1 MLFCL
6 EESSMG
12 RKFLVV
18 LSISAVAFICACK
31 KEQKITLVGFV
42 VQSYIGDVK
51 IEHGGVSAVP
61 VIGQTLTTDD
71 AVVTG
76 KTSVIDVLCS
86 NEGVVRLNELSR
98 LSIASLVQST
108 ENVNVTLRLESG
120 KVFASFAKM
129 KKDSSL
135 QVKTQTAIA
144 AVRGTS
150 FRVSA
155 DDKKSSVE
163 VLSGKVQVNPV
174 KDDVV
179 VDAVSSVVEENKS
192 TEISVKD
199 VKAISESKKEIK
211 VSNLKPEMREEIK
224 TESAGIS
231 VSKNAPAELK
241 TELDTV
247 GIKSIEVE
255 VKPIPAEAVKDKPVE
270 EKAVEAMPAENKA
283 AKPSPTAVKKDDRA
297 EKALKE
303 KNEKERIEKERIENE
318 KAEAAEK
325 EKAEK
330 IRVEREK
337 TEKAEKAKEQKES
350 RVKNIP
356 NI

>member
-1 MLFCL
+1 MFCSL
-6 EESSMG
+6 EENRMS
-12 RKFLVV
+12 RKFLALVF
-18 LSISAVAFICACK
+18 ISAVAFFIACK
-31 KEQKITLVGFV
+31 KEQKAAPVGFV
-42 VQSYIGDVK
+42 VQSFIGDVK

-61 VIGQTLTTDD
+61 VLGQTLTIDD

-98 LSIASLVQST
+98 LSIASLAQSN
-108 ENVNVTLRLESG
+108 ENINATLRLESG

-163 VLSGKVQVNPV
+163 VLSGKVMVNPV

-192 TEISVKD
+192 TEIAVKD
-199 VKAISESKKEIK
+199 VKAISESKKDIK
-211 VSNLKPEMREEIK
+211 VTNLKPEMREEIK
-224 TESAGIS
+224 AESSGIS
-231 VSKNAPAELK
+231 VSKNAPVELK
-241 TELDTV
+241 TELDSV
-247 GIKSIEVE
+247 GIKSTEVE
-255 VKPIPAEAVKDKPVE
+255 VKVIPAEAVKEKPVE
-270 EKAVEAMPAENKA
+270 EKAVEVKPEEVKAVKPTPA
-283 AKPSPTAVKKDDRA
+283 AVKKDDRA

-303 KNEKERIEKERIENE
+303 KLEKERIENE

-330 IRVEREK
+330 IRIEREK

>member
-1 MLFCL
+1 M
-6 EESSMG
+6 
-12 RKFLVV
+12 RHTFLVV
-18 LSISAVAFICACK
+18 LSISAVAFIGACK
-31 KEQKITLVGFV
+31 KEQKATPVGFV
-42 VQSYIGDVK
+42 VQSFIGDVK

-61 VIGQTLTTDD
+61 VLGQTLATDD
-71 AVVTG
+71 AVITG

-98 LSIASLVQST
+98 LSIASLVQSS
-108 ENVNVTLRLESG
+108 ESINATLRLENG

-163 VLSGKVQVNPV
+163 VLSGKVQLNPV

-179 VDAVSSVVEENKS
+179 VDTVSSVVDENKS
-192 TEISVKD
+192 AEISVKD
-199 VKAISESKKEIK
+199 IKAISESKKEIK

-224 TESAGIS
+224 AESSGIS
-231 VSKNAPAELK
+231 VSKNSPAELK
-241 TELDTV
+241 TELETV
-247 GIKSIEVE
+247 GVKSVEVE
-255 VKPIPAEAVKDKPVE
+255 VKPVPATVVKEKPVE
-270 EKAVEAMPAENKA
+270 ETPAEVKAV
-283 AKPSPTAVKKDDRA
+283 KPSPSPSAVKKDDRA
-297 EKALKE
+297 EKAMKE
-303 KNEKERIEKERIENE
+303 KIEKERIENE

-330 IRVEREK
+330 IRIEREK